1 MSEPGDT
8 GGPGVTGP
16 AGSPALTPLRVVLA
30 DDEPLV
36 RAGLA
41 GILETDDGIRVVGQG
56 SSGEEALAAVR
67 AHRPDVVLLDVRMGT
82 MTGLEAL
89 AEIKRTAGSPP
100 CLMVTTFG
108 EDEYVAEA
116 VRLGADGFVLKSG
129 DPRELLLAVRAAASG
144 GAFFSPAVSRRLLQT
159 GLGTRFV
166 ARQDARER
174 FERLTR
180 REQEVLVLLGDGL
193 SNAEIAGRLHL
204 AEGTVKVHVTS
215 ILRGT
220 GARNRVEAAL
230 IAAQAGA
237 P

>member
-1 MSEPGDT
+1 MSSTD
-8 GGPGVTGP
+8 P
-16 AGSPALTPLRVVLA
+16 ASPLRVLLA

-41 GILETDDGIRVVGQG
+41 GILETDNGVRVVAQC
-56 SSGEEALAAVR
+56 SSGEEALAEVR

-82 MTGLEAL
+82 MGGLEVL
-89 AEIKRTAGSPP
+89 AEIRRTAGHLP

-108 EDEYVAEA
+108 ENEYVAEA
-116 VRLGADGFVLKSG
+116 IRLGADGFVLKSG
-129 DPRELLLAVRAAASG
+129 DPRELLLAVHAVASS
-144 GAFFSPAVSRRLLQT
+144 GAYFSPAVSRRLLQA

-166 ARQDARER
+166 AQQDARER
-174 FERLTR
+174 FDRLTQ
-180 REQEVLVLLGDGL
+180 REQEVLTLMGDGL
-193 SNAEIAGRLHL
+193 PNPEIAARLHL

-215 ILRGT
+215 ILRTT

-230 IAAQAGA
+230 IAAQARTQH

>member
-1 MSEPGDT
+1 MSGPDVPG
-8 GGPGVTGP
+8 
-16 AGSPALTPLRVVLA
+16 PLRVVLA

-41 GILETDDGIRVVGQG
+41 GILETDDGIRVVAQG

-82 MTGLEAL
+82 MGGLETL
-89 AEIKRTAGSPP
+89 AEIRRTAGSLP

-108 EDEYVAEA
+108 EDEYIAEA

-159 GLGTRFV
+159 GLGTRFI
-166 ARQDARER
+166 ARQEARRR
-174 FERLTR
+174 FEHLTQ
-180 REQEVLVLLGDGL
+180 REQEVLALLGEGL
-193 SNAEIAGRLHL
+193 PNPEIAARLHL

-215 ILRGT
+215 ILRTT

-230 IAAQAGA
+230 IAANADAG
-237 P
+237 PP

>member
-1 MSEPGDT
+1 MS
-8 GGPGVTGP
+8 
-16 AGSPALTPLRVVLA
+16 LTTPSAVLRVVLA

-41 GILETDDGIRVVGQG
+41 GILETDDGVRVVAQA

-67 AHRPDVVLLDVRMGT
+67 AHRPDVVLLDVRMGPT
-82 MTGLEAL
+82 SGLDAL
-89 AEIKRTAGSPP
+89 AEIRRTAGSLP

-116 VRLGADGFVLKSG
+116 IRLGADGFVLKSG
-129 DPRELLLAVRAAASG
+129 DPRELLLAVHAVASG

-166 ARQDARER
+166 AQQEARER
-174 FERLTR
+174 LSRLTA
-180 REQEVLVLLGDGL
+180 REQEVLALLGDGL
-193 SNAEIAGRLHL
+193 ANPEIAARLHL

-215 ILRGT
+215 ILRTT

-230 IAAQAGA
+230 IAAQARGSG
-237 P
+237 